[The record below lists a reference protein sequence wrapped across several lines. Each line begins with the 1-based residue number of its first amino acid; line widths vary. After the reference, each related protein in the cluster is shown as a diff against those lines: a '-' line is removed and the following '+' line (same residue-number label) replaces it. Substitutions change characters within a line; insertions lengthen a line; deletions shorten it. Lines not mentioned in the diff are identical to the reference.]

1 MHFILALG
9 IFIFTLVLVIKRPFR
24 LGIGYSAMIGA
35 AMTILTG
42 IVDLHDIEVVW
53 GIVWNATFTFV
64 AIILASLIFDEV
76 GFFEYLA
83 IRVAKFSRGN
93 GNLLFLL
100 IIALGA
106 LISAFFANDGTA
118 LVLTPI
124 VYALLVR
131 SGVDKGKVLPFIMA
145 TGFIADTSSL
155 PFVISNLVNIVTASY
170 FGIAFVSYSVVMI
183 IPDMVAIAASMAF
196 LWLFYRKQILPSFDS
211 VNIREDNVVRDPLL
225 FRIAAPF
232 IILLVIA
239 YAAGGFLNVP
249 VAFLAVPAVLLLTL
263 LAFRSGKIDVRAA
276 IRGAPWQIVL
286 FSLGM
291 YIVVF
296 GLGRE
301 GMTGILISVIM
312 HVQSLPG
319 PLPVLVSGY
328 LFAMIAAVMN
338 NLPSV
343 MLVNLA
349 LMHVQNSSIL
359 VYTNIIANDIGP
371 KFTTIGSL
379 ATLLWLH
386 TLERK
391 KEARISPWYY
401 TKMGLSIGMPVLTLS
416 LLSLWVVYFVIH

>member
-1 MHFILALG
+1 M
-9 IFIFTLVLVIKRPFR
+9 LVIKQPFR
-24 LGIGYSAMIGA
+24 LGIGYSALIGA
-35 AMTILTG
+35 AITILTG
-42 IVDLHDIEVVW
+42 ITTLHDIEIVW

-64 AIILASLIFDEV
+64 AIILTSLIFDEV

-83 IRVAKFSRGN
+83 VKVARFSRGN
-93 GNLLFLL
+93 GKVLFLL

-124 VYALLVR
+124 VYALLKR
-131 SGVDKGKVLPFIMA
+131 SGVDHGKILPFIMA

-155 PFVISNLVNIVTASY
+155 PFVVSNLVNIVTASY
-170 FGIAFVSYSVVMI
+170 FGIPFVSYSLIMM
-183 IPDMVAIAASMAF
+183 IPDLVAISASMAF
-196 LWLFYRKQILPSFDS
+196 LWIFYRKQIVPSFNTDNMN
-211 VNIREDNVVRDPLL
+211 VDNVVRDPFL

-232 IILLVIA
+232 IIILVIG
-239 YAAGGFLNVP
+239 YALGGFLGVP
-249 VAFLAVPAVLLLTL
+249 VAFLAVPAVLLLVL
-263 LAFRSGKIDVRAA
+263 LALKSGKIDVMGS
-276 IRGAPWQIVL
+276 IKSAPWQIVL

-301 GMTGILISVIM
+301 GMTSVLAAAVINL
-312 HVQSLPG
+312 QSLPG
-319 PLPVLVSGY
+319 PLSVLFSGY
-328 LFAMIAAVMN
+328 LFAFIAAAMN
-338 NLPSV
+338 NMPSV

-349 LMHVQNSSIL
+349 LNHVQGNSMLIYAN
-359 VYTNIIANDIGP
+359 VIANDIGP

-391 KEARISPWYY
+391 KEARISTWYY
-401 TKMGLSIGMPVLTLS
+401 TKVGLTVGIPVLSLS
-416 LLSLWVVYFVIH
+416 LLSLWAVYFFIH